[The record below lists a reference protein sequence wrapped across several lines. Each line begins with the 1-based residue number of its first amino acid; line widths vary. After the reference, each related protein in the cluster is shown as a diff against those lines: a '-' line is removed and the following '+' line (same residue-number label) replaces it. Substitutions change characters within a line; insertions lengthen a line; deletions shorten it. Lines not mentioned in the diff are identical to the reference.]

1 MVYINIFIILS
12 VIFLVWFWLNS
23 IRVKEIA
30 MQASAQA
37 CKQIGAQFLDQ
48 TASLE
53 NIGFERDSRGRLTLH
68 RVYSFD
74 FSRDRETRQK
84 GHVSLTGQVI
94 TKIFLDD
101 DSGTTI
107 L

>member
-1 MVYINIFIILS
+1 MANIIIIL
-12 VIFLVWFWLNS
+12 FLVLLAWFWLNS

-30 MQASAQA
+30 MQAAAEA
-37 CKQIGAQFLDQ
+37 CKQIEAQFLDQ

-53 NIGFERDSRGRLTLH
+53 KIGFERNSRGRLTLQ
-68 RVYSFD
+68 RTYSFD

-84 GHVSLTGQVI
+84 GHVNLSGQVI
-94 TKIFLDD
+94 TQVFLDD